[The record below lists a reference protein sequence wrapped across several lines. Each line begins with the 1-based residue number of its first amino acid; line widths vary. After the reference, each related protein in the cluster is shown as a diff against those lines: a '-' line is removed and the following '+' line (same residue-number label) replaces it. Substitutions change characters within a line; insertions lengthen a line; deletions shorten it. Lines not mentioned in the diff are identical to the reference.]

1 MNALLYFWQIL
12 AECYIECSIVF
23 PVILKLQLW
32 QNRYIDS
39 MKHLANYIIRA
50 PNPLNSNGE

>member
-1 MNALLYFWQIL
+1 ML
-12 AECYIECSIVF
+12 AECYIERIIIF

-39 MKHLANYIIRA
+39 RKHLANYIIRA
-50 PNPLNSNGE
+50 PNPLNSEGE